1 MKKGSGGIG
10 FPGAL
15 FIAFLALKLTGVI
28 AWSWWWVLSPI
39 LIPGGIGVAA
49 VLIMLLGYAVVR
61 VFDRRK
67 TDDQCT

>member
-1 MKKGSGGIG
+1 MKFEIG
-10 FPGAL
+10 FFWAL
-15 FIAFLALKLTGVI
+15 TLIFIVLKLTNVI

-39 LIPGGIGVAA
+39 LIPGGICVAA